1 MLNFPA
7 TAEWK
12 VQKAGLRLKL
22 VQGRGPDRPFSEN
35 VKTISSSSSF
45 SSPLLFKHRGIEA
58 WKGRGGPEEWGW
70 TWMCCRPS
78 LPAAPPPPA
87 LQFEALRGQKRSCP
101 FLSDLPS
108 PALRQKRP
116 SRFTSSSR
124 GSLRLPLSS
133 VYSVLWVSLKCCYT
147 SALLALGEAAIP
159 SCLDCDSGSE
169 TELPASCWWLC
180 DRPTSTNL
188 GLLGLNLQ
196 GLPLPGH

>member
-78 LPAAPPPPA
+78 LPAAPPR
-87 LQFEALRGQKRSCP
+87 Q
-101 FLSDLPS
+101 PS
-108 PALRQKRP
+108 NLRP
-116 SRFTSSSR
+116 SEVKK
-124 GSLRLPLSS
+124 GH
-133 VYSVLWVSLKCCYT
+133 V
-147 SALLALGEAAIP
+147 P
-159 SCLDCDSGSE
+159 SCQTSL
-169 TELPASCWWLC
+169 LP
-180 DRPTSTNL
+180 P
-188 GLLGLNLQ
+188 
-196 GLPLPGH
+196 